1 VITVEEWAEIRRLH
15 VAEGLSQRAIADR
28 LGLARKTV
36 ARALASQG
44 PPSYSRPPAGAVF
57 DAFEDRVRG
66 LLSEFPS
73 MPASV
78 IAERVGWAG
87 SASGSI
93 RGSRCCG
100 RNTAGTHRPDPRID
114 TPPAACQGV
123 PVGRGHPGMSDS
135 DLVRCWT

>member
-1 VITVEEWAEIRRLH
+1 MITVEEWAEIRRLH

-36 ARALASQG
+36 AWALASRG
-44 PPSYSRPPAGAVF
+44 PPSHSRPPAGAVF
-57 DAFEDRVRG
+57 DGFEDRVRV

-87 SASGSI
+87 SASWFQTRVAGAAAGI
-93 RGSRCCG
+93 RA
-100 RNTAGTHRPDPRID
+100 AGTHRPDPRSTRRRRHD
-114 TPPAACQGV
+114 
-123 PVGRGHPGMSDS
+123 RM
-135 DLVRCWT
+135 

>member
-1 VITVEEWAEIRRLH
+1 VPLCQLGDHLSRDWLGDHCGGVGGDPSPSCGGGV
-15 VAEGLSQRAIADR
+15 VA
-28 LGLARKTV
+28 
-36 ARALASQG
+36 
-44 PPSYSRPPAGAVF
+44 AVF
-57 DAFEDRVRG
+57 DAFDDRV

-73 MPASV
+73 MPAWV

-114 TPPAACQGV
+114 TPPAACQAFPLDV
-123 PVGRGHPGMSDS
+123 ATPA
-135 DLVRCWT
+135 